1 MDLQYS
7 DSIKTQAGL
16 PKKVVDEIQGFSKV
30 CNPPSDLQMTSSI
43 LSVTSSLTSPVDSGV
58 QLLDSESDMLSV
70 MSMSGTACDIDSNLL
85 AETKEKL
92 TIKENNSDY
101 LKTNL
106 DKDVLMSNSEQ
117 NIMTK
122 SDIANQNVTPYNNFV
137 VYSSSAPNI
146 DYKNIETINNVDES
160 DKGEEKQDID
170 KTIADSSD
178 VLGTDL
184 HVSVSEEVKEDQ
196 NVIENTQIV
205 NADEQIVFRRQ
216 RKKKSSKSDTPKK
229 RVSFHED
236 ILNSTKIDDIHINH
250 GFITHQ
256 PDISMSFFNW
266 DSIRKKDVVKGKLL
280 YSIFIFFILILGIIT

>member
-1 MDLQYS
+1 MDMQYS
-7 DSIKTQAGL
+7 EAIKTQAAL
-16 PKKVVDEIQGFSKV
+16 PNKIIDEIRIFSKI
-30 CNPPSDLQMTSSI
+30 CDPPNDLQMISSI
-43 LSVTSSLTSPVDSGV
+43 VSASSSLTSPVDSGV
-58 QLLDSESDMLSV
+58 QLLDSESDVLSV

-85 AETKEKL
+85 TETKEMERSNTTEQLSDTNKVSENNPDYLKL
-92 TIKENNSDY
+92 TIDKEII
-101 LKTNL
+101 LANL
-106 DKDVLMSNSEQ
+106 QQ

-122 SDIANQNVTPYNNFV
+122 SDIANQNVTPCNNFV

-146 DYKNIETINNVDES
+146 DYKNIETKNNIQDSE
-160 DKGEEKQDID
+160 KGEEKQDID
-170 KTIADSSD
+170 KTIADSTD

-196 NVIENTQIV
+196 NVINQENNQIASTP
-205 NADEQIVFRRQ
+205 ADEQIVFRRQ

-236 ILNSTKIDDIHINH
+236 ILNNTKTDDIHINH

-266 DSIRKKDVVKGKLL
+266 DSIPKRDVVKGM
-280 YSIFIFFILILGIIT
+280 